1 MNVVDYRKIFL
12 IFSGIL
18 VVASIASVFIFGF
31 KQGIDLS
38 GGANWEIKF
47 LDVSPA
53 NQNIVSDVLKNLLG
67 DKSFS
72 IKQEAAGENLFIR
85 LSDISEADHQIY
97 KKAIEEKAG
106 SFEEVRFESIG
117 SSIGADLRLKS
128 ITAAVLV
135 LFGIALYVA
144 WAFRKVSRPINS
156 WKYGLVTLLTLFHD
170 VIIPAGFFAILGKF
184 KGVEIDTNFIVA
196 LLVIM
201 GFSVH
206 DTIVVFDRIRENL
219 LVSRG
224 GRKLVEII
232 NLSIKETFRRSVN
245 TSLTLFLV
253 LLALI
258 FWGPDSL
265 FYFNLTI
272 LIGTVIGTYS
282 SIFIASPSLLF
293 FNAKGR

>member
-1 MNVVDYRKIFL
+1 M
-12 IFSGIL
+12 SGIL
-18 VVASIASVFIFGF
+18 VVAGIAAIFIFGF
-31 KQGIDLS
+31 RQGIDLA

-47 LDVSPA
+47 FNASAPEEKAVSA
-53 NQNIVSDVLKNLLG
+53 VFNDLLG

-72 IKQEAAGENLFIR
+72 VRKSADDNNLLMR
-85 LSDISEADHQIY
+85 LPDISESDHQNY
-97 KKAIEEKAG
+97 KKAFEEKFG
-106 SFEEVRFESIG
+106 SFEEVRFENIG
-117 SSIGADLRLKS
+117 SSIGADLRRKS
-128 ITAAVLV
+128 IMAAALV
-135 LFGIALYVA
+135 LLGIALYVA
-144 WAFRKVSRPINS
+144 WAFRKVSRPISS
-156 WKYGLVTLLTLFHD
+156 WKYGLIALLTLFHD
-170 VIIPAGFFAILGKF
+170 VIIPAGIFAVLGNL
-184 KGVEIDTNFIVA
+184 KGIEIDTNFIVA

-219 LVSRG
+219 IVSRG
-224 GRKLVEII
+224 SRKLADII
-232 NLSIKETFRRSVN
+232 NSSVKETFSRSVN

-258 FWGPDSL
+258 LWGPDSL

-293 FNAKGR
+293 FDRKRL

>member
-1 MNVVDYRKIFL
+1 MNIIPYRKIFL
-12 IFSGIL
+12 SVSGIL
-18 VVASIASVFIFGF
+18 VVAGIAAIFIFGF
-31 KQGIDLS
+31 RQGIDLA

-47 LDVSPA
+47 FNASAPEEKAVSA
-53 NQNIVSDVLKNLLG
+53 VFNDLLG

-72 IKQEAAGENLFIR
+72 VRKSADDNNLLMR
-85 LSDISEADHQIY
+85 LPDISESDHQNY
-97 KKAIEEKAG
+97 KKAFEEKFG
-106 SFEEVRFESIG
+106 SFEEVRFENIG
-117 SSIGADLRLKS
+117 SSIGADLRRKS
-128 ITAAVLV
+128 IMAAALV
-135 LFGIALYVA
+135 LLGIALYVA
-144 WAFRKVSRPINS
+144 WAFRKVSRPISS
-156 WKYGLVTLLTLFHD
+156 WKYGLIALLTLFHD
-170 VIIPAGFFAILGKF
+170 VIIPAGIFAVLGNL
-184 KGVEIDTNFIVA
+184 KGIEIDTNFIVA

-219 LVSRG
+219 IVSRG
-224 GRKLVEII
+224 SRKLADII
-232 NLSIKETFRRSVN
+232 NSSVKETFSRSVN

-258 FWGPDSL
+258 LWGPDSL

-293 FNAKGR
+293 FDRKRL